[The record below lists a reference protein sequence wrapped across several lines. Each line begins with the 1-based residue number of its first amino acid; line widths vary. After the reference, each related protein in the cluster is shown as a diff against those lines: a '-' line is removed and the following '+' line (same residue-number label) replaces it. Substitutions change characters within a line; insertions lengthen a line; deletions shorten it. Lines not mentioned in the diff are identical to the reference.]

1 MTVQTDPANP
11 TPAAPAVPAQPTP
24 KAKNTVGLIAMIVAI
39 VSFIFAV
46 IPATSFFA
54 WIPAVVAIV
63 LAIVGFTRKGQKKG
77 TSIAAIIIAPA
88 AWIIAIIVATA
99 ATVVGVADAI
109 DKANDAPSSATVT
122 EEEADAEAPA
132 KEAAIGDT
140 VTTED
145 GLDFV
150 VTAMECGLAEAGE
163 GFLAETAVGD
173 FCKVSLTVANHGA
186 DATYF
191 SVADVTG
198 YIGEAA
204 YDAHS
209 SASSV
214 NGQVLG
220 ASINPGLSATA
231 ELVFDVPD
239 AAQLE
244 LVELSSNFGFDEA
257 VVVRVS

>member
-1 MTVQTDPANP
+1 
-11 TPAAPAVPAQPTP
+11 
-24 KAKNTVGLIAMIVAI
+24 MIVAI

-77 TSIAAIIIAPA
+77 TAIAAIVIAPI

-122 EEEADAEAPA
+122 EEEATADAPA
-132 KEAAIGDT
+132 EEAAIGDT

-145 GLDFV
+145 GIDFV

-163 GFLAETAVGD
+163 GFLVETAVGD
-173 FCKVSLTVANHGA
+173 FCKVSITVANNGA
-186 DATYF
+186 DATRF
-191 SVADVTG
+191 SATNVTG
-198 YIGEAA
+198 FIGNAA
-204 YDAHS
+204 YEANNV
-209 SASSV
+209 ASKV
-214 NGQVLG
+214 NDQMIG
-220 ASINPGLSATA
+220 AEINPGLSATA
-231 ELVFDVPD
+231 EIFFDVPD

-244 LVELSSNFGFDEA
+244 LVELNTDFGFDEA
-257 VVVRVS
+257 VVVRLS